1 MKRKSLAWK
10 AIPWAATGLAGA
22 FAAANFAVGYYIS
35 QEMMRPRR
43 RISRTSALN
52 NFVPDVNYTL
62 ESCSFNSYDD
72 CPLSAI
78 LLHPEK
84 PNGKIILICH
94 GIRHDKRSGI
104 RFVQYLLKDGYTLM
118 LIDFRNHGESGGRI
132 TTYGYHEKEDLRCA
146 VRYLRN
152 QGFTGSL
159 GVLGASMGAAVALQA
174 AADFEDIQA
183 LVLDSP
189 FASLEQIAF
198 EQTIGVTKLPR
209 FAVYLPVQLACLW
222 SRFVEDFP
230 VSEVSPLLSA
240 RFLKCPIFLIHGD
253 ADRKIGVHHS
263 RQIFDV
269 APNPKELWICEGA
282 GHLGTYLKDPEEYHK
297 RVLDFFRKHLS

>member
-1 MKRKSLAWK
+1 MKRKSVAWK

-35 QEMMRPRR
+35 QEMIRPKRK
-43 RISRTSALN
+43 INRTSFN
-52 NFVPDVNYTL
+52 DFVPEVDYTL
-62 ESCSFNSYDD
+62 ETCSFSSYDE
-72 CPLSAI
+72 CPLSA
-78 LLHPEK
+78 LLLRPAK
-84 PNGKIILICH
+84 SNGKIILICH

-104 RFVQYLLKDGYTLM
+104 RFVQYLLKNGYTLM
-118 LIDFRNHGESGGRI
+118 LIDFRNHGESGGCI
-132 TTYGYHEKEDLRCA
+132 TTYGYHEKEDLRSA

-152 QGFTGSL
+152 KGLTGPL

-174 AADFEDIQA
+174 AAGFDDIQA

-198 EQTIGVTKLPR
+198 EQTIGVTRLPR

-222 SRFVEDFP
+222 SRYVEDFP
-230 VSEVSPLLSA
+230 VSEVSPLLSTQS
-240 RFLKCPIFLIHGD
+240 LKCPIFLIHGD

-263 RQIFDV
+263 RQIFEI
-269 APNPKELWICEGA
+269 APEPKELWICEGA
-282 GHLGTYLKDPEEYHK
+282 GHLGTYLKDPQEYQK
-297 RVLDFFRKHLS
+297 RVLDFFRKHLA